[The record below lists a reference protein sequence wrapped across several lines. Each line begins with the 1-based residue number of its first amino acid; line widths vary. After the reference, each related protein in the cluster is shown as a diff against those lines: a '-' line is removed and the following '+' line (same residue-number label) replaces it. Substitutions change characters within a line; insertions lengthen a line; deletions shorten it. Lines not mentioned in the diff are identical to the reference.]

1 MDKVIYDINILYT
14 LERNRGDLVKYSI
27 GICDGDSLFCSKS
40 EKYIM
45 DLLKD
50 NKERADIFVWNTG
63 QACLNDLKN
72 INLDILFLDVDL
84 PDENGIE
91 VCEHIR
97 NIYRYYDMHIVFVS
111 DKKNLSLEV
120 FRANPYTYLEKNN
133 SVYENISQ
141 TIFKLLL
148 KNSYLKRYFFTYKFR
163 QHIYKV
169 PMDSILYFESNK
181 KYLTIYLENE
191 SERTFI
197 GRLNEELEHLSDN
210 FIRIGQ
216 SYIVNI
222 NKVKEYHSNFVY
234 MNDGKRIN
242 ISRPYRIS
250 FRIRWD
256 EAER

>member
-14 LERNRGDLVKYSI
+14 LEQNRGDLVKYSI
-27 GICDGDSLFCSKS
+27 GICDGDSLFCSKL

-45 DLLKD
+45 DFLKD
-50 NKERADIFVWNTG
+50 TKEHADIFVWNTG

-120 FRANPYTYLEKNN
+120 FRANPYTYLDKNN
-133 SVYENISQ
+133 LAYENISE

-148 KNSYLKRYFFTYKFR
+148 KNSYLKRHSFGLIFDR
-163 QHIYKV
+163 
-169 PMDSILYFESNK
+169 D
-181 KYLTIYLENE
+181 
-191 SERTFI
+191 
-197 GRLNEELEHLSDN
+197 DN
-210 FIRIGQ
+210 IPQLWFIRNLVLD
-216 SYIVNI
+216 STIVYENHKI
-222 NKVKEYHSNFVY
+222 LSSET
-234 MNDGKRIN
+234 
-242 ISRPYRIS
+242 ISSIQFYLPIQIS
-250 FRIRWD
+250 
-256 EAER
+256 EKQK